1 MSNRGMARVAEA
13 DTTEQVTQDPEA
25 EAGSP
30 VGAWRFRIA
39 VLRHH
44 GIVYRVVHG
53 LLRDRQDAED
63 VLQET
68 FVRFWQLGNGVHRDR
83 EWLIAVARNVAL
95 DLLRR
100 RRVLHVTGNRDEL
113 AVAAASDERDP
124 EWHARHNE
132 LAALLRDRIAAL
144 PEPQRSL
151 VILFDVQGLDGA
163 ACARILGL
171 NVNQVKVYLHRARR
185 RLRRELEGER

>member
-1 MSNRGMARVAEA
+1 MARVAEA
-13 DTTEQVTQDPEA
+13 DTTEQATPDSGPE
-25 EAGSP
+25 GGGP

-39 VLRHH
+39 VLRHQ

-53 LLRDRQDAED
+53 LLRDRHEAED
-63 VLQET
+63 VTQEA
-68 FVRFWQLGNGVHRDR
+68 FVRFWQLGSGVRRDR

-95 DLLRR
+95 DRLRR
-100 RRVLHVTGNRDEL
+100 QRAARVTSGGDEL
-113 AVAAASDERDP
+113 AADMASDEPDP
-124 EWHARHNE
+124 EWHARHSE
-132 LAALLRDRIAAL
+132 LAALLRERIAAL
-144 PEPQRSL
+144 PEPQRTL

>member
-1 MSNRGMARVAEA
+1 MARVAEA
-13 DTTEQVTQDPEA
+13 DPTEQVAPDLEIA
-25 EAGSP
+25 NGGP

-44 GIVYRVVHG
+44 GIVYRVAQA
-53 LLRDRQDAED
+53 LLRDRHEAED
-63 VLQET
+63 VAQET
-68 FVRFWQLGNGVHRDR
+68 FVRFWQHGNGVHRDR

-95 DLLRR
+95 DRLRR
-100 RRVLHVTGNRDEL
+100 HRASRVSSYCDEL
-113 AVAAASDERDP
+113 AAELASDERDP
-124 EWHARHNE
+124 EWHARHDD
-132 LAALLRDRIAAL
+132 LAVLLRERIAAL

-163 ACARILGL
+163 ACARVLGL